1 MRALEAEVV
10 DALWAAVEPVLPEH
24 RETHPLGCHRRRAS
38 NRTCFEAMLIR
49 LVTGCSWVD
58 AEQLVGKAVSDT
70 TLRAR
75 RDE

>member
-10 DALWAAVEPVLPEH
+10 DALWAAVEPVVPEY